1 MCILFGY
8 LTACASQAPPAQTP
22 PTKSDAASHDTALV
36 GGTII
41 PAPDA
46 APIAD
51 GVLVLHGGLIT
62 AVGSRAATPIP
73 AGARVVH
80 CEGTTIVAGFWNS
93 HVHFTEPWFENAAST
108 SAHELGESLD
118 EMLLRWGF
126 VHVVDTGSMPQNT
139 AALRRRIDAGE
150 IAGPSILQMEGS
162 FVAVGGQPK
171 YVPTPLPQ
179 LADPEGARRAV
190 TAVLNGGADGIKL
203 MTVSVV
209 AHPPAPIMP
218 LAIVQAVTETAHA
231 RGAYVMA
238 HPTNI
243 DGVRVAVDGG
253 VDVLAHTAP
262 ESGPWSAEDIARMRR
277 AKIALTPTL
286 KLWDYE
292 VHARD
297 VYARFEQNAVQQV
310 HDFAAAGG
318 ELLFGTDV
326 GYMHDHDPTEEYAL
340 LTKALLTF
348 SQILTMLTTAPAER
362 WTKHHRQGT
371 LREGESGDIVVLDG
385 DPRRDG
391 SAWSK
396 VRYALRDGRV
406 VHGAPPP

>member
-1 MCILFGY
+1 M
-8 LTACASQAPPAQTP
+8 
-22 PTKSDAASHDTALV
+22 ALV

-41 PAPDA
+41 PAPDGEKA

-51 GVLVLHGGLIT
+51 GVLILDGALI
-62 AVGSRAATPIP
+62 VKIGSRAATPIP
-73 AGARVVH
+73 RGARVLH
-80 CEGTTIVAGFWNS
+80 CEGTTIAAGFWNS
-93 HVHFTEPWFENAAST
+93 HVHFTEPSFNDAKAAS
-108 SAHELGESLD
+108 AQALGASLD

-126 VHVVDTGSMPQNT
+126 VRVVDTGSMPQNT

-162 FVAVGGQPK
+162 FVAVGGQPR

-179 LADPEGARRAV
+179 LGDPELARRAV
-190 TAVLNGGADGIKL
+190 TAVLDGGADGIKL

-209 AHPPAPIMP
+209 AHPPAPVMP
-218 LAIVQAVTETAHA
+218 LEVVQAVTQTAHA

-253 VDVLAHTAP
+253 VDVLAHTSP
-262 ESGPWSAEDIARMRR
+262 ESGPWSAEDVARMRR

-286 KLWDYE
+286 KLWQYE
-292 VHARD
+292 IHARD
-297 VYARFEQNAVQQV
+297 VYARFEQNAAQQV

-326 GYMHDHDPTEEYAL
+326 GYMHDHDPAEEYAL
-340 LTKALLTF
+340 LTKAGLTF
-348 SQILTMLTTAPAER
+348 AQILTMLTTAPAER
-362 WTKHHRQGT
+362 WTKHHAHGT
-371 LREGESGDIVVLDG
+371 LWEGENGDVVVLDG
-385 DPRRDG
+385 DPRRDP

-406 VHGAPPP
+406 VHGAAKP